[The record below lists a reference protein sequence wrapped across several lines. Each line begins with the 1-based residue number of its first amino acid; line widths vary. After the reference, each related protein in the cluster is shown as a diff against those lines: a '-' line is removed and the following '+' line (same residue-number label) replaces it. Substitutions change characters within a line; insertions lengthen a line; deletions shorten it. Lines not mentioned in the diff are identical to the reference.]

1 MDYFYGQ
8 WEEMYD
14 MKLSEGANR
23 YMVQM
28 GENYKLLFQNGSEST
43 DLMRLVYENATLFV
57 QTNDENLVGTQV
69 CIIRGC
75 DNLNRLFDLNLYIN
89 ISDNTA
95 PDFATSV
102 QTEFKLWINESI
114 NYKLPQLTPN
124 YIDIS

>member
-1 MDYFYGQ
+1 MQSNAYSYQSSLTLSSGTDEFLVYSSPYSGAFALLNSMYVPKPCAYVSVNMTQMDYFYGQ

-57 QTNDENLVGTQV
+57 
-69 CIIRGC
+69 
-75 DNLNRLFDLNLYIN
+75 
-89 ISDNTA
+89 
-95 PDFATSV
+95 
-102 QTEFKLWINESI
+102 
-114 NYKLPQLTPN
+114 
-124 YIDIS
+124 